1 MPYYSKKN
9 CVYKKEGNKK
19 VGCTKGPI
27 KKYMAALHANVKE
40 SLEEVTNVSPN
51 LEFKNIR
58 FPSKNTVIATYHY
71 KSKKDNIDVILSYE
85 VGRTID
91 DINYS
96 HVLLKDNTDV
106 HNVPVEIID
115 PKSKELQTYTDKKN
129 INLDSEDIEK
139 AGEDAISRIESYF
152 EDPYRSDSSAVEES
166 MTFESLFDSI
176 MNEKES

>member
-1 MPYYSKKN
+1 MSYCSKDK
-9 CVYKKEGNKK
+9 CIYKKGSNKK

-40 SLEEVTNVSPN
+40 SLEEVTNVSSN
-51 LEFKNIR
+51 LEFKNIH
-58 FPSKNTVIATYHY
+58 FPSKNLAVATYYY
-71 KSKKDNIDVILSYE
+71 KSKKDNIDVILSYR

-96 HVLLKDNTDV
+96 HALLKDNTDI

-115 PKSKELQTYTDKKN
+115 PKSKELQTYANKKN

-139 AGEDAISRIESYF
+139 AGEDAISRIESHF
-152 EDPYRSDSSAVEES
+152 EDPYKPDTGAMEES
-166 MTFESLFDSI
+166 LNFDKVYNTVMDS
-176 MNEKES
+176 